1 MPRGAPS
8 TLSRRPGSVTAPVA
22 PRPGSLGWPSVIDLH
37 AHLLPGIDD
46 GPGSL
51 RESVAMARAAWAAGT
66 RTVVCTPHMVD
77 AFPTDP
83 RRVHEGVARLREA
96 LAEADVPLAIVPG
109 GEIALPYLDRLDDE
123 ALRLASVGG
132 QGRWVLLEMPFQG
145 WPIALPKVLADLE
158 LRGYGAVLAHPERSD
173 AVQRA
178 PDRMRD
184 LVGRG
189 ALVQLTA
196 GSFLGDHG
204 ATARRTAATLLSGGT
219 AHLIA
224 SDAHSA
230 GPWRGPGLEAGLDA
244 AAEATGI
251 HPQAL
256 RWTVEDG
263 PGAVVEGRP
272 VRPPRLAPRGGR
284 VRA

>member
-1 MPRGAPS
+1 
-8 TLSRRPGSVTAPVA
+8 
-22 PRPGSLGWPSVIDLH
+22 VIDLH

-51 RESVAMARAAWAAGT
+51 RESVAMARAAHEAGT
-66 RTVVCTPHMVD
+66 RTLVCTPHMVG
-77 AFPTDP
+77 AYPTDP

-96 LAEADVPLAIVPG
+96 LAEADVPLEILPG
-109 GEIALPYLDRLDDE
+109 MEIALPYIDGLGDE
-123 ALRLASVGG
+123 ALRLASIGG

-145 WPIALPKVLADLE
+145 WPISLPKVLADLE
-158 LRGYGAVLAHPERSD
+158 MRGYRAVLAHPERAD

-204 ATARRTAATLLSGGT
+204 AAARRAAATLLSGGT

-230 GPWRGPGLEAGLDA
+230 GPWRAPGLEAGLAA

-251 HPQAL
+251 HPQTL

-263 PGAVVEGRP
+263 PAAVVEGRP
-272 VRPPRLAPRGGR
+272 VRPPRLAPRRGR